1 MKQARQNIKDID
13 TFVASN
19 SLNDAQRAAYNT
31 TRAELIDLAVTNV
44 NGVNRSTMIEKALAL
59 KTTLG
64 M

>member
-13 TFVASN
+13 AHVASN
-19 SLNDAQRAAYNT
+19 NLTAEQQSAYEN

-44 NGVNRSTMIEKALAL
+44 NGVHRATMIDKANTL

>member
-13 TFVASN
+13 AHVAAN
-19 SLNDAQRAAYNT
+19 NLTAEQQTAYAN

-44 NGVNRSTMIEKALAL
+44 NNVHRETMMSKATAL